1 MHFLN
6 SEYFKKDF
14 TFFCPNLKVL
24 FKENYC
30 VSL

>member
-6 SEYFKKDF
+6 SEYFKKIVL
-14 TFFCPNLKVL
+14 FFGPNLKVL